1 MEGAIKMVDLH
12 THTLLSDGVLIP
24 SELVRRAIVKG
35 YKIIGLTDHVD
46 SSNIDFVLP
55 RLIKVAS
62 DLNKVWG
69 EKIKIIPGVEI
80 THVPLQLIP
89 ELMTY
94 ARKEGNVLVIVH
106 GESPVEPVIEGT
118 NKVAI
123 ESGADILAHPGWIDE
138 DLARLAKQKGV
149 YLELTA
155 RNGHN
160 EANKHVLEIARSTGA
175 PLVFN
180 TDAHQP
186 DDLMTEK
193 QFKIILEED
202 LNMTGSEIEQLKANA
217 CNLAARFIK

>member
-1 MEGAIKMVDLH
+1 MIDLH
-12 THTLLSDGVLIP
+12 THTLLSDGALIP
-24 SELVRRAIVKG
+24 SELVRRAMVKG
-35 YKIIGLTDHVD
+35 YEIIGLTDHVD

-69 EKIKIIPGVEI
+69 EKIKVIPGVEL
-80 THVPLQLIP
+80 THVPLQLVP
-89 ELMTY
+89 ELITY
-94 ARKEGNVLVIVH
+94 ARNQGNVLVIVH

-118 NKVAI
+118 NEVAI

-138 DLARLAKQKGV
+138 NLARLAKRNGV

-160 EANKHVLEIARSTGA
+160 KANKHVLEIARCTEA

-180 TDAHQP
+180 TDAHEP
-186 DDLMTEK
+186 DDLMPER
-193 QFKIILEED
+193 QFKMILEED
-202 LNMTGSEIEQLKANA
+202 LNMTQKEIEQLKMNA
-217 CNLAARFIK
+217 YNLAARFIK

>member
-69 EKIKIIPGVEI
+69 GRIKVIPGVEI

-160 EANKHVLEIARSTGA
+160 EANKHVLEIARSTDA

-180 TDAHQP
+180 TDAHEP

-202 LNMTGSEIEQLKANA
+202 LNMTGSEIEQLKTNA
-217 CNLAARFIK
+217 YNLATRFIK